1 MNMLNALA
9 VTLIFLTGV
18 YFIFLGLIAL
28 LKPTIAARFLLGF
41 ATSAMTHYLEL
52 MVRMAI
58 GFALIFYSHN
68 MLFTSVY
75 MGFAYVLIATTALLL
90 FIPWRWHRA
99 FTEKVVPYANAFLSL
114 IGLTSIAF
122 GFLVLASLLV
132 PAIR

>member
-1 MNMLNALA
+1 MIISKLIAVALI
-9 VTLIFLTGV
+9 VLTAV
-18 YFIFLGLIAL
+18 YFILLGIVAL